1 VAKKISNGLLTLSS
15 AAILAVY
22 AAGYERTNPAAERF
36 AAQLAQ
42 RRAPLPVVERL
53 AAAPAPPAAIS
64 PALPSDVKPRPEPR
78 AETTVPNRKAP
89 TAAAEAP
96 TQPPVVSE
104 TPAPAS
110 EPAPVAPVSTAPAA
124 EPVVDHAQV
133 PAAAPLPHYK
143 DGVYLGWGYSRHGNI
158 QAFVRIEG
166 GRIIHAG
173 IERCETRWSCD
184 LVAHLPGQVIKRQS
198 AEVDFV
204 TGATQSGD
212 AFYGA
217 IFNALAQAK

>member
-1 VAKKISNGLLTLSS
+1 MAKKISNVLLTLSS

-22 AAGYERTNPAAERF
+22 TAGYQRTSPAADRF
-36 AAQLAQ
+36 AAQVAQ
-42 RRAPLPVVERL
+42 RHAPLPVVEKAAVLTQLPSISRDINPRTSEPRNEVVAPTPKAAAPAVAEPAPL
-53 AAAPAPPAAIS
+53 TVASEPAAPAPPEPAVAS
-64 PALPSDVKPRPEPR
+64 PVAEP
-78 AETTVPNRKAP
+78 TVDQ
-89 TAAAEAP
+89 
-96 TQPPVVSE
+96 TQ
-104 TPAPAS
+104 APAVTS
-110 EPAPVAPVSTAPAA
+110 QP
-124 EPVVDHAQV
+124 Q
-133 PAAAPLPHYK
+133 YR

-166 GRIIHAG
+166 GRITHAG

-198 AEVDFV
+198 ADVDFV

-217 IFNALAQAK
+217 IVNALAQAK